1 MSVEKKEAYV
11 IIEKLKNK
19 LRKYEYEYYAL
30 ESPSVSDYEY
40 DTELKKLIELENLF
54 PDLKT
59 SDSPSVRVGGYVS
72 EKFSKVKHLIP
83 MLSLGNAFN
92 EGDIIKFDSDV
103 KKETNLKHVEYV
115 VEPKID
121 GLSISIVYENGKF
134 IQAITRGDGEIGEDV
149 TENVRTIKS
158 IPLLINFKER
168 LEVRGEVFLSKK
180 NFEKINSDPNLEKKF
195 ANARNAASGSLRNL
209 DTKITAS
216 RNLSALFYYVPEH
229 FKIGLNSQQQ
239 TINWLKELGIPVSNK
254 ITLCKNL
261 DDVFKVIKDFTENR
275 DNFSFDTDGIV
286 IKVNNFD
293 YYEEIG
299 YTSKFPKWAI
309 AYKFPAN
316 VQITKLNSIVITVGR
331 TGRINFIAN
340 VDPIKLDGSIVSKA
354 TLHNAEYIIEKD
366 IRINDYVEIY
376 KAGDIIPK
384 IIKPVIEKR
393 TNEAIIFEMPKYCPC
408 CKSLLSKLENEVD
421 QYCLNKECEEKIIQQ
436 IVHFCSRDA
445 MNIEGISEA
454 LIRKLYDNNLVKNI
468 KDLYLFKNKK
478 EKVLSLDLLIKEKS
492 FSNLFNSIENSK
504 NNSMEKLIF
513 GLGIRHIGFNVAK
526 LISKRFKS
534 IEELSVATKDMI
546 ENIGEIGEKMSES
559 ITNWFNS
566 HENTEL
572 LWDLKR
578 FGLNFSYINE
588 FSNVEVK
595 NENLIYMN
603 KKMTITGSFSTNR
616 NQIKNILESVYHSKI
631 SSSVTKGTDYLI
643 IGSKPTQSK
652 IDKAKSLNIPI
663 IDFEFWKI

>member
-316 VQITKLNSIVITVGR
+316 VQITKLNS
-331 TGRINFIAN
+331 
-340 VDPIKLDGSIVSKA
+340 
-354 TLHNAEYIIEKD
+354 
-366 IRINDYVEIY
+366 
-376 KAGDIIPK
+376 
-384 IIKPVIEKR
+384 
-393 TNEAIIFEMPKYCPC
+393 
-408 CKSLLSKLENEVD
+408 
-421 QYCLNKECEEKIIQQ
+421 
-436 IVHFCSRDA
+436 
-445 MNIEGISEA
+445 
-454 LIRKLYDNNLVKNI
+454 
-468 KDLYLFKNKK
+468 
-478 EKVLSLDLLIKEKS
+478 
-492 FSNLFNSIENSK
+492 
-504 NNSMEKLIF
+504 
-513 GLGIRHIGFNVAK
+513 
-526 LISKRFKS
+526 
-534 IEELSVATKDMI
+534 
-546 ENIGEIGEKMSES
+546 
-559 ITNWFNS
+559 
-566 HENTEL
+566 
-572 LWDLKR
+572 
-578 FGLNFSYINE
+578 
-588 FSNVEVK
+588 
-595 NENLIYMN
+595 
-603 KKMTITGSFSTNR
+603 
-616 NQIKNILESVYHSKI
+616 
-631 SSSVTKGTDYLI
+631 
-643 IGSKPTQSK
+643 
-652 IDKAKSLNIPI
+652 
-663 IDFEFWKI
+663 